1 MTNEGYIKPVTIAAN
16 ALDHEQMD
24 YIMKHG
30 IKRITILRKGI
41 EEFIKEFPPTI
52 DKIESKENIKK

>member
-1 MTNEGYIKPVTIAAN
+1 MQNEGYIKNVTFPAN

-30 IKRITILRKGI
+30 VKRITILRRGI
-41 EEFIKEFPPTI
+41 EISMKELTPTENQNQHE
-52 DKIESKENIKK
+52 DNIKK